1 MARTTLKL
9 KRPITDIEIDIDEN
23 SLYALGYKKI
33 KEFKTENNYI
43 EKEDAIT
50 AVGEAIADGK
60 PWFDALLNIPTVD
73 MVSASAYRQVTW
85 ERDVAISQLQ
95 EIGKGLGENMNDV
108 VKQRKGKW
116 ILKQEYDISEEDG
129 EKYWECSLCGCGSD
143 SYDTTYHTNFCPNCG
158 ARMVNNDI

>member
-1 MARTTLKL
+1 MARATLKL

-23 SLYALGYKKI
+23 SLYTLGYKKI
-33 KEFKTENNYI
+33 KEFETENNYI

-73 MVSASAYRQVTW
+73 VVSASAYRQVTW
-85 ERDVAISQLQ
+85 ERDTTISQLQ

-108 VKQRKGKW
+108 AKQRKGKW
-116 ILKQEYDISEEDG
+116 VLNKNMIYAKKM
-129 EKYWECSLCGCGSD
+129 EKNIGNVLCVVVVVTVMIQHIIQIFVQTVEQG
-143 SYDTTYHTNFCPNCG
+143 
-158 ARMVNNDI
+158 

>member
-1 MARTTLKL
+1 MARVTLKL

-33 KEFKTENNYI
+33 KEFKTEDNYI

-73 MVSASAYRQVTW
+73 VVSASAYRQVIW

-95 EIGKGLGENMNDV
+95 EIGKGLGENMD
-108 VKQRKGKW
+108 
-116 ILKQEYDISEEDG
+116 DIA
-129 EKYWECSLCGCGSD
+129 K
-143 SYDTTYHTNFCPNCG
+143 HCG
-158 ARMVNNDI
+158 AKMVNDNGL

>member
-33 KEFKTENNYI
+33 KEFKTEDNYI

-73 MVSASAYRQVTW
+73 VVSASAYRQVTW
-85 ERDVAISQLQ
+85 ERDMAISQLQ

-108 VKQRKGKW
+108 AKQRKGKW
-116 ILKQEYDISEEDG
+116 ILNNHNGFSYCSCCNSISPHEDQYG
-129 EKYWECSLCGCGSD
+129 EHCDRPNYC
-143 SYDTTYHTNFCPNCG
+143 HNCG
-158 ARMVNNDI
+158 ARMINNDI